1 MRQKLNTTKE
11 KKDMKQRKA
20 CIKRCIACLLC
31 VFLLC
36 PGILAYAEEY
46 EYDDLNRVTKV
57 IYDDGSYVEYTYDRN
72 GNIIKTKVYN
82 AGETGDESTENETTR
97 DNENTSDI
105 ETGEES
111 TSKEEITEEITEGK
125 TNEEETTIKNQDNN
139 EEETTIKNQ
148 DNNEESKHELSEE
161 DIRQIEEI
169 YIWFTDVK
177 NAILNKLRRVFIGI
191 PEKILQLLGIL

>member
-1 MRQKLNTTKE
+1 MRQKLNATKE

-46 EYDDLNRVTKV
+46 EYDDLNRVAKV
-57 IYDDGSYVEYTYDRN
+57 TYDDGSYVEYTYDRN

-82 AGETGDESTENETTR
+82 AGETGEESTENETTR
-97 DNENTSDI
+97 DTENTSDI
-105 ETGEES
+105 EEGEES
-111 TSKEEITEEITEGK
+111 TSKEEITEESTEGK
-125 TNEEETTIKNQDNN
+125 TN

>member
-1 MRQKLNTTKE
+1 
-11 KKDMKQRKA
+11 MKQRKA

-111 TSKEEITEEITEGK
+111 TSKEEITEEITE
-125 TNEEETTIKNQDNN
+125 
-139 EEETTIKNQ
+139 
-148 DNNEESKHELSEE
+148 
-161 DIRQIEEI
+161 
-169 YIWFTDVK
+169 
-177 NAILNKLRRVFIGI
+177 
-191 PEKILQLLGIL
+191 